1 MKNPI
6 KILHID
12 PDYKVTYFIIRE
24 GSFIQ
29 SLVPLEAAI
38 TLLKKGTFDLIISEP
53 HNRAIINKRGQKT
66 MLRSLIF
73 FCILPART
81 MVIHWFVRSNF
92 LILLR

>member
-24 GSFIQ
+24 GSFIE

-53 HNRAIINKRGQKT
+53 HNRAILNSQERPENNAPVFNLFLHPPRQNDGG
-66 MLRSLIF
+66 SLV
-73 FCILPART
+73 C
-81 MVIHWFVRSNF
+81 
-92 LILLR
+92 